1 MSMMLH
7 IMLKT
12 SVASIIRILQLNQKD
27 FSSSIST
34 RFASSTA
41 TCFSAILCA
50 TSARATS
57 ICATTR
63 AARSV
68 PLCSAYS
75 AVTRSRPAVTA
86 SGSCTLPVAATA
98 TAVTAVAATAIAAAE
113 ALSLSVVRVSS
124 SAAAAFTA
132 AVVAVVADG
141 AVSPAAKKLLGLY
154 LPFRR
159 MCRGLRT
166 TTSAETLATC
176 GDSSSSAAAGGGRA
190 SSIESSS
197 ICFSSTSSS
206 SSSC

>member
-7 IMLKT
+7 PMLKT
-12 SVASIIRILQLNQKD
+12 SVASIIRILQLNQKE

-41 TCFSAILCA
+41 TCFSAILYA
-50 TSARATS
+50 TSA
-57 ICATTR
+57 CATFNCTTARTAR

-75 AVTRSRPAVTA
+75 TVIRSRPAVTA
-86 SGSCTLPVAATA
+86 SGGCTLLVAATA

-141 AVSPAAKKLLGLY
+141 AVSP
-154 LPFRR
+154 
-159 MCRGLRT
+159 
-166 TTSAETLATC
+166 
-176 GDSSSSAAAGGGRA
+176 
-190 SSIESSS
+190 
-197 ICFSSTSSS
+197 
-206 SSSC
+206 